1 MMISLYNVA
10 LISWSPFQNWRL
22 KWWSGSEV
30 KCWKAWWVKRYDLEM
45 MTKADT
51 QETWLPVS
59 VLSWSA
65 PVPIGILH
73 LWGFIP
79 LSQNGALELKGWDSF
94 QGWNFM
100 RNAVNC
106 LHRELLLH
114 GEFCIKQKWLRV
126 KINLEN
132 SILKT
137 NLTSIIFI

>member
-1 MMISLYNVA
+1 
-10 LISWSPFQNWRL
+10 
-22 KWWSGSEV
+22 
-30 KCWKAWWVKRYDLEM
+30 
-45 MTKADT
+45 MTKTDT

-79 LSQNGALELKGWDSF
+79 LSQNGALELKGRIPF
-94 QGWNFM
+94 KAEYM

-114 GEFCIKQKWLRV
+114 GEFYIKQKWLRV

-137 NLTSIIFI
+137 NLTSMNFLYNFSTTSTLDLFLFCLLHTGLNSWLLFKGFMWKIQYLYT

>member
-1 MMISLYNVA
+1 
-10 LISWSPFQNWRL
+10 
-22 KWWSGSEV
+22 
-30 KCWKAWWVKRYDLEM
+30 
-45 MTKADT
+45 
-51 QETWLPVS
+51 
-59 VLSWSA
+59 
-65 PVPIGILH
+65 
-73 LWGFIP
+73 
-79 LSQNGALELKGWDSF
+79 
-94 QGWNFM
+94 M